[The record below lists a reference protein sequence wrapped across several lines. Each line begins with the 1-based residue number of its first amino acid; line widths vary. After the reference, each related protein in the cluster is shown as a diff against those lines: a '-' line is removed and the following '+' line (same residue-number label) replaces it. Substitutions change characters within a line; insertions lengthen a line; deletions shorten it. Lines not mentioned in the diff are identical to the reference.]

1 MTFDGMQMMA
11 MPTITVPVPAP
22 GAMPIPGSG
31 PTHFGLVARGI
42 PAEERFDAVAA
53 RLLRSRMSYA
63 KGLRCLRC
71 QRLYPLSHH
80 DRDCFACHAEAPSG
94 LAVDYDPKMLVPR
107 PAIPTSQ
114 GLWRYGDLLPV
125 DASDAVTLG
134 EAGTPLLPMPRI
146 GAALGVEQL
155 FIKDETRQPTGSFKD
170 RLACIGVSAARAM
183 GARVIVSSSSGN
195 AGAAAAAYAARA
207 GLPCIIF
214 TFREAS
220 ATLVTQM
227 RALGAIVSFADRKED
242 RFSLVQQGIRRFG
255 WFATS
260 PFSDPVTGSNPLA
273 VEGYKT
279 LAYEI
284 AEAMA
289 WDVPDWCVLPVCYGD
304 ALAAIGRGFE
314 DMVAL
319 GWTTRVPRLVAAEVS
334 GSLGAA
340 LAAGDDRLPAMRL
353 NTPSLATSIGAA
365 QGTFQA
371 LQALRASAGR
381 AVTVPDAAMLHWQ
394 DLLAR
399 HEGLWLE
406 PSAAAALAAIATL
419 ATEGAVQPHHR
430 VVALATA
437 GGLKDPTVTASHLG
451 GVPVVPA
458 DLDAA
463 LAIID
468 EAYGVHLAQRAA

>member
-1 MTFDGMQMMA
+1 
-11 MPTITVPVPAP
+11 
-22 GAMPIPGSG
+22 
-31 PTHFGLVARGI
+31 
-42 PAEERFDAVAA
+42 
-53 RLLRSRMSYA
+53 
-63 KGLRCLRC
+63 
-71 QRLYPLSHH
+71 
-80 DRDCFACHAEAPSG
+80 
-94 LAVDYDPKMLVPR
+94 
-107 PAIPTSQ
+107 
-114 GLWRYGDLLPV
+114 
-125 DASDAVTLG
+125 
-134 EAGTPLLPMPRI
+134 
-146 GAALGVEQL
+146 
-155 FIKDETRQPTGSFKD
+155 
-170 RLACIGVSAARAM
+170 VSAARAL

-207 GLPCIIF
+207 GLRCVVF

-227 RALGAIVSFADRKED
+227 RALGAIVLFAERKED
-242 RFSLVQQGIRRFG
+242 RFALVQQAVRRG

-273 VEGYKT
+273 LEGYKT

-353 NTPSLATSIGAA
+353 NSPSLATSIGAA

-381 AVTVPDAAMLHWQ
+381 AVTVDDASLLRWQ
-394 DLLAR
+394 GLLAAK
-399 HEGLWLE
+399 EGLWVEL
-406 PSAAAALAAIATL
+406 SAAAGLAAVATL
-419 ATEGAVQPHHR
+419 ANEGAIQRHHR
-430 VVALATA
+430 VVVLATA
-437 GGLKDPTVTASHLG
+437 SGLKDPGVTAAGLG
-451 GVPVVPA
+451 SVPVVSA

-463 LAIID
+463 LAII
-468 EAYGVHLAQRAA
+468 EERYGVNLAPEAA